1 MTNEKSEI
9 TVDQGF
15 SPGAPWAD
23 FRTVAIPDVAQE
35 VVGNTEGMY
44 SWWERECMVFSRFS

>member
-1 MTNEKSEI
+1 MKEKSEI

-23 FRTVAIPDVAQE
+23 FRNVVIPNTAHE
-35 VVGNTEGMY
+35 VVENTEGMY
-44 SWWERECMVFSRFS
+44 IWWERECMVFSRFS